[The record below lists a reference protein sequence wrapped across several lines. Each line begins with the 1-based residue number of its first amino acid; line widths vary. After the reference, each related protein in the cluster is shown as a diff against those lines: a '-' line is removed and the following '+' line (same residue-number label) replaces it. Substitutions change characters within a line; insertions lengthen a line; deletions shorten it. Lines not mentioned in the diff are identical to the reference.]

1 MALGWEY
8 LTPAR
13 FQKGL
18 ELGRPAPIP
27 PEWPLLPA
35 KEHHRH
41 TATQRQPALRPGG
54 LSRVPPVTEDTSC
67 SEPRAFPRVRVEQP
81 PCPLGINCQLGLCC
95 YVVLSEVPRL
105 SEGLVVHGGPLRR
118 GQGLEG
124 LALPSVL
131 SCALR
136 GFAPGSGVGGY
147 FGAFSRFCTLLLKQ
161 AIAFHSASVGPPVKW
176 G

>member
-54 LSRVPPVTEDTSC
+54 LSPELG
-67 SEPRAFPRVRVEQP
+67 
-81 PCPLGINCQLGLCC
+81 PC
-95 YVVLSEVPRL
+95 
-105 SEGLVVHGGPLRR
+105 GGWD
-118 GQGLEG
+118 G
-124 LALPSVL
+124 LA
-131 SCALR
+131 ATWDR
-136 GFAPGSGVGGY
+136 WQAGG
-147 FGAFSRFCTLLLKQ
+147 GDPASAGEDSR
-161 AIAFHSASVGPPVKW
+161 
-176 G
+176 